1 MPSISLVLIEKIQAM
16 SDERM
21 TFIVATQCAVVRG
34 ERFLVIVRADGIK
47 DAPGALV
54 FPGGKVEVEDGP
66 AEVLETAV
74 RREVLEET
82 GISVSSDLEY
92 VRSMFYALDDG
103 SPVVDTLFSG
113 MYLEGEP
120 HIADTDEVAEVE
132 WMTAEEILVH
142 DRTPDWN
149 RPDVFL
155 VEALRRRRTRRRPC

>member
-1 MPSISLVLIEKIQAM
+1 M

-21 TFIVATQCAVVRG
+21 NFIAATLCAVVRG
-34 ERFLVIVRADGIK
+34 KRFLVIVRADGIK

-54 FPGGKVEVEDGP
+54 FPGAKVEVGDGLDD
-66 AEVLETAV
+66 VLETAV

-82 GISVSSDLEY
+82 GISVSPDLEY
-92 VRSMFYALDDG
+92 VRSLFYALDDG
-103 SPVVDTLFSG
+103 SPVVDTLFFG

-132 WMTAEEILVH
+132 WMTAEEILAH

-149 RPDVFL
+149 RPDVLL
-155 VEALRRRRTRRRPC
+155 VEDFKRRRTRRHPC

>member
-1 MPSISLVLIEKIQAM
+1 M
-16 SDERM
+16 SDDREM
-21 TFIVATQCAVVRG
+21 FVAATQCAVVRG

-92 VRSMFYALDDG
+92 VRSLFYALDDG
-103 SPVVDTLFSG
+103 CPVVDTLFFG
-113 MYLEGEP
+113 QYMEGEP
-120 HIADTDEVAEVE
+120 HITDTNEVAEVM
-132 WMTAEEILVH
+132 WMTADEILAH
-142 DRTPDWN
+142 ERTPDWN
-149 RPDVFL
+149 RPDVLL